1 MDNLPEN
8 WNLVEEYEGN
18 FIFEDAEKEFSV
30 SIDQMGAMVPPY
42 EISYQ
47 QLKGEFTKIGFDNG
61 GYSTYALN
69 ETQALHRAFEM
80 MKFIISNSSLKS
92 KL

>member
-30 SIDQMGAMVPPY
+30 SIDQMGAMDPPY

-47 QLKGEFTKIGFDNG
+47 QLKGEFTKIGFENG
-61 GYSTYALN
+61 GYSTYAKD
-69 ETQALHRAFEM
+69 ESQALHKAVEM
-80 MKFIISNSSLKS
+80 MKFITTTTS
-92 KL
+92 KMV

>member
-1 MDNLPEN
+1 MMENLPEN

-18 FIFEDAEKEFSV
+18 YIFEDAEKEFSV

-61 GYSTYALN
+61 GYSTHAFNEKEALEKAVEIMELIHRKTLN
-69 ETQALHRAFEM
+69 E
-80 MKFIISNSSLKS
+80 
-92 KL
+92 